1 MSDSRRRYDAIRSKL
16 LQLYPQQPT
25 GRQMQSLTVLMLM
38 ISGIV
43 GSKSTQTRQVAK
55 QSGESGKVESRSKRI
70 ERWYRHDGH
79 TYEVHYLPYVRQ
91 LLSHLAVRTVVVA
104 MDGSDVGR
112 GCMVTMVNLEV
123 ALSAPR
129 RVRSLTLINGSY
141 GQIFD
146 RALQPW
152 MRLPGIPR
160 VLHRVVET
168 LASHEWIADRIGA
181 LTLNPLHISA
191 VGYMIS
197 KAWGNPKIRP
207 MYAQYVSDVFGESFH
222 NYLRL
227 FQALD
232 AHSSYYLLP
241 EVTQPTLVI
250 SGGLDWLTPAS
261 MSRRIAR
268 RIPGAEHL
276 HLPLASHFALLE
288 YSDEVVERM
297 QAFLQ
302 PLRVHAG
309 GSNTAAA

>member
-1 MSDSRRRYDAIRSKL
+1 MNQDAVLCRKVAAADGVELHYEVLGSDAPGAPVLVLANGLGGRLYAWEPLVEHFAPTHRILTWDYRGLFNSGSPPTIKG
-16 LQLYPQQPT
+16 LQLPNHA
-25 GRQMQSLTVLMLM
+25 SDILTILDEE
-38 ISGIV
+38 
-43 GSKSTQTRQVAK
+43 Q
-55 QSGESGKVESRSKRI
+55 I
-70 ERWYRHDGH
+70 ERAHF
-79 TYEVHYLPYVRQ
+79 
-91 LLSHLAVRTVVVA
+91 
-104 MDGSDVGR
+104 VGWSM
-112 GCMVTMVNLEV
+112 GTMVNLEV

-129 RVRSLTLINGSY
+129 RVQSLTLINGSY